1 MGKLL
6 IPFIGM
12 MLLTL
17 VGCNNCNSSDYELL
31 DRIEN
36 LWVMSDSSVE
46 DAVRGS
52 ALLEEN
58 MQGCSDIMVRK
69 KYDLLNIRLRDKLYI
84 IPASDD
90 SIRTVVDYFDEHG
103 NTSDK
108 ARAYYYMSSVYR
120 DLHDSPQAITS
131 GLRALDLCTSS
142 DVKDSLLLMHIYSN
156 LTALYRKQLNID
168 ESIRMAL
175 HYLQIFPND
184 VWAMIDVASAY
195 YEAKDSANALKYY
208 EKAYDSMM
216 ADTTMST
223 HWSNF
228 TELMCRFTEY
238 GIKDKAQ
245 ILYKRVCKIPESEH
259 PSNYDFTI
267 GVYHKDQNNVDSALY
282 YFIHRYENADNWV
295 GRCDAASLIMECY
308 HMKGDYAKAAD
319 YAMKFRQANDSVIA
333 ERSFDLTRN
342 ALAEYR
348 YNRDREKEAQ
358 IKLDAMKMQRRLL
371 IAIIV
376 FMMVLA
382 SGYIYYMRKRKRL
395 EERIV
400 KGNYRISQL
409 RNEVEE
415 KETSV
420 SQIRE
425 ELEQSYELLNAK
437 RMELTEVMKTM
448 AEKQKEMIDMKENLG
463 RRELAMT
470 ELKDQLVE
478 TDNQISKLQYEL
490 AGKSKMNKEL
500 IKELVSKELTE
511 LNTDIL
517 DIFDKSMSHR
527 VKLNEVQWAG
537 ILANID
543 RRYPELKATLEERVP
558 RLNVALL
565 RTAYLMMAGLT
576 NQQIESI
583 MGVSRQTQW
592 ERAKKLEKYV
602 GDVLPFRNG

>member
-1 MGKLL
+1 
-6 IPFIGM
+6 M
-12 MLLTL
+12 MLFAI
-17 VGCNNCNSSDYELL
+17 VGCDTSSRDNELL
-31 DRIEN
+31 DRIEK
-36 LWVMSDSSVE
+36 LWAVSDSSVE
-46 DAVRGS
+46 DAVRGA
-52 ALLEEN
+52 ALLEEDI
-58 MQGCSDIMVRK
+58 QGCSDIMVGK

-90 SIRTVVDYFDEHG
+90 SIRTVVDYFDEYG
-103 NTSDK
+103 TTSDK
-108 ARAYYYMSSVYR
+108 ARAYHYMSSVYR

-156 LTALYRKQLNID
+156 LTFLYHCQLNMN
-168 ESIRMAL
+168 EAIRMGGE
-175 HYLQIFPND
+175 YLQLFPND
-184 VWAMIDVASAY
+184 VWAMMDIASAY
-195 YEAKDSANALKYY
+195 YAASDSVNALKYY
-208 EKAYDSMM
+208 EKAYNSMM

-223 HWSNF
+223 HWGNY

-245 ILYKRVCKIPESEH
+245 SLYKRVCKIPESER

-295 GRCDAASLIMECY
+295 SKCDAASQIMECY

-342 ALAEYR
+342 AQAEYR

-358 IKLDAMKMQRRLL
+358 IKLDAMKMQRWLL
-371 IAIIV
+371 IATIV
-376 FMMVLA
+376 FMMVIA

-400 KGNYRISQL
+400 KGNFRFSQL
-409 RNEVEE
+409 RKEMEE
-415 KETSV
+415 KETSI

-425 ELEQSYELLNAK
+425 ELDKSNEMLDAK
-437 RMELTEVMKTM
+437 RIELTEVMMTM
-448 AEKQKEMIDMKENLG
+448 AEKRKEVLEMKESLG
-463 RRELAMT
+463 RSELAMAK
-470 ELKDQLVE
+470 LKEQLVE
-478 TDNQISKLQYEL
+478 TDNQIGKLQYEL

-500 IKELVSKELTE
+500 IKELVCKELTE

-527 VKLNEVQWAG
+527 VKLSEVQWTG

-543 RRYPELKATLEERVP
+543 NQHPEFKTMLEERVP

-592 ERAKKLEKYV
+592 ERAKKLEKYM
-602 GDVLPFRNG
+602 GDVLPFRNS

>member
-1 MGKLL
+1 
-6 IPFIGM
+6 
-12 MLLTL
+12 MLFAI
-17 VGCNNCNSSDYELL
+17 VGCDTSSRDNELL
-31 DRIEN
+31 DRIEK
-36 LWVMSDSSVE
+36 LWAVSDSSVE
-46 DAVRGS
+46 DAVRGA
-52 ALLEEN
+52 ALLEEDI
-58 MQGCSDIMVRK
+58 QGCSDIMVGK

-103 NTSDK
+103 TISDK

-156 LTALYRKQLNID
+156 LTALYRKQLNIE

-175 HYLQIFPND
+175 HYLYIFPND
-184 VWAMIDVASAY
+184 VWAMMDVASAY
-195 YEAKDSANALKYY
+195 DEAKDSTNALRYY
-208 EKAYDSMM
+208 EKAYNSMM
-216 ADTTMST
+216 ADTTVST
-223 HWSNF
+223 HWSNY

-245 ILYKRVCKIPESEH
+245 SLYKRVCKIPEPER

-295 GRCDAASLIMECY
+295 SKCDAASQIMECY

-342 ALAEYR
+342 AQAEYR

-358 IKLDAMKMQRRLL
+358 IKLDAMKMQRWLL
-371 IAIIV
+371 IATIV
-376 FMMVLA
+376 FMMVIA

-400 KGNYRISQL
+400 KGNFRFSQL
-409 RNEVEE
+409 RKEMEE
-415 KETSV
+415 KETSI

-425 ELEQSYELLNAK
+425 ELDKSNEMLDAK
-437 RMELTEVMKTM
+437 RIELTEVMMTM
-448 AEKQKEMIDMKENLG
+448 AEKRKEVLEMKESLG
-463 RRELAMT
+463 RSELAMAK
-470 ELKDQLVE
+470 LKEQLVE
-478 TDNQISKLQYEL
+478 TDNQIGKLQYEL

-500 IKELVSKELTE
+500 IKELVCKELTE

-527 VKLNEVQWAG
+527 VKLSEVQWTG

-543 RRYPELKATLEERVP
+543 NQHPEFKTMLEERVP

-592 ERAKKLEKYV
+592 ERAKKLEKYM
-602 GDVLPFRNG
+602 GDVLPFRNS